1 MGKHNVRV
9 GSILL
14 GLNLT
19 VVIFF
24 FSLYVANIF
33 RNFHT
38 EEVLALFQ
46 TGHALESLVGKVQDL
61 IELIVFILPYLTTVV
76 AIKLKKRLIYTFA
89 SASCFAWCFLPIYIL
104 IAHGSSISITPS
116 NIIDYLQTGVIFFS
130 IPAVSGVYC
139 AIACAKTKN
148 ASAHFK
154 QQQANS

>member
-1 MGKHNVRV
+1 MEKHKVSV

-24 FSLYVANIF
+24 FSLFVVSIF

-61 IELIVFILPYLTTVV
+61 IELIVFILPYLSTVV
-76 AIKLKKRLIYTFA
+76 AIKLKKQLGYTLA
-89 SASCFAWCFLPIYIL
+89 SASCFAWCFLPIYYFIV
-104 IAHGSSISITPS
+104 HGSQISIAPLDT
-116 NIIDYLQTGVIFFS
+116 IIEYLQGGIMFFF
-130 IPAVSGVYC
+130 IPAASGVYC
-139 AIACAKTKN
+139 AIACAK
-148 ASAHFK
+148 SVFK
-154 QQQANS
+154 QQHAERC